1 MGLVVQKYGGSSVAN
16 VDKIKRVAERIV
28 KRKKAGNQVVSVV
41 SAMGDQTDELIEL
54 ANQITETPPRR
65 EYDMLVSTGE
75 QVSVALLAMAINELG
90 EDVVSLTGS
99 QVGIITDDLHSKAQ
113 ILDIESERLEEEL
126 SQDKIVI
133 VAGFQGVTVNND
145 ITTLGRGGSDTTAVA
160 VATALEADVCEI
172 YTDVDGVYTTDP
184 RVVEEAC
191 KLPEVSYEEMLEL
204 ASLGADV
211 LHPRSVEIAKE
222 YDIKLAVKSSFYCSP
237 GTYIKEVGELEKSN
251 VVSGVTCNQD
261 EVKLSVVGV
270 PDEPGVASEIFSKL
284 GEQGI
289 NVDMIIQNLHYS
301 DVNDINNDVDVN
313 DITFTIEED
322 DLNQAKDILTELR
335 DELDYKKLII
345 DKDVAKVSIVGAG
358 MVTNSGV
365 AAKMFNSL
373 AEEEI
378 NIEMI
383 STSEIKISCLLDKD
397 QADDAVQAIHDQFEL
412 ASISDQNA

>member
-16 VDKIKRVAERIV
+16 VEKIKRVATRIV
-28 KRKKAGNQVVSVV
+28 KRKQAGNEVVAVV
-41 SAMGDQTDELIEL
+41 SAMGDETDELIEL
-54 ANQITETPPRR
+54 AEEITSQPPKR

-90 EDVVSLTGS
+90 EEVVSLTGS
-99 QVGIITDDLHSKAQ
+99 QVGIITDNLHSKAQ
-113 ILDIESERLEEEL
+113 ILEIESDRLEQEL
-126 SQDKIVI
+126 SEDKIVV

-160 VATALEADVCEI
+160 VGTALGADLCEI

-184 RVVEEAC
+184 RIVSEAC

-222 YDIKLAVKSSFYCSP
+222 YDVKLAVKSSFYCSS
-237 GTYIKEVGELEKSN
+237 GTYIKEVTELEKNN

-261 EVKLSVVGV
+261 EVEVSMVGV
-270 PDEPGVASEIFSKL
+270 PDEPGVASKIFTEL
-284 GEQGI
+284 GDQGI
-289 NVDMIIQNLHYS
+289 NIDMIIQNLRY
-301 DVNDINNDVDVN
+301 DDLN
-313 DITFTIEED
+313 DITFTIGED
-322 DLNQAKDILTELR
+322 DLDQTKTILKDLEKSLV
-335 DELDYKKLII
+335 YKELII
-345 DKDVAKVSIVGAG
+345 EQDVAKVSIVGAG

-365 AAKMFNSL
+365 AAEMFEAL
-373 AEEEI
+373 AEREI

-383 STSEIKISCLLDKD
+383 STSEIKISCLLSKE
-397 QADDAVQAIHDQFEL
+397 DAEEATQVIHDKFDLDNLRGQ
-412 ASISDQNA
+412 DD